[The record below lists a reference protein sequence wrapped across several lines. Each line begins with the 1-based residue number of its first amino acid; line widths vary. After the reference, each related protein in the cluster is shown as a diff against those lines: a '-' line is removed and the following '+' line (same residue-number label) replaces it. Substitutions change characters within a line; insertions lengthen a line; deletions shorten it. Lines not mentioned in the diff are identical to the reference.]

1 VTVPAAADG
10 TATVTITPTQP
21 DGQLLLVAANLAD
34 GSQTDQT
41 RYGFYVKESP
51 SA

>member
-10 TATVTITPTQP
+10 TATVTPTQP
-21 DGQLLLVAANLAD
+21 DGQLLLVATNLAD